1 MKFWMSTEGPAPVRK
16 RKQITNALEEHA
28 EYSQLK
34 AVITHGRM
42 RQNQEAYITMGT
54 TDAQKLGYK
63 WPWRAAVDSLRRY
76 VKSMGLETDYTISK
90 YETDTPGVWAIRVR
104 YEPPMVKTAVPHAEA
119 TRGEA
124 VAKRR
129 GRRQTA

>member
-1 MKFWMSTEGPAPVRK
+1 MKFWRSSEAPAPPRK

-28 EYSQLK
+28 EYSQIK

-42 RQNQEAYITMGT
+42 RQNEEAYITMGPS
-54 TDAQKLGYK
+54 DAEKLGYK

-76 VKSMGLETDYTISK
+76 VKSMGLEADYVVSK

-104 YEPPMVKTAVPHAEA
+104 YEPPIVQGAMPHAEQVSS
-119 TRGEA
+119 RKRA
-124 VAKRR
+124 V
-129 GRRQTA
+129 GRPRKTA